1 MAHVLPSAGASDRQY
16 VALSTRARAG
26 AGAAGYIAGPTQD
39 IPSSA
44 GTGGMTDEK
53 RMMIGYDAA
62 LAIVLR
68 QSVRLPPETVPA
80 ERAFARVLAEPV
92 QSTQCLPPFDNSAMD
107 GFALD
112 TQGGQASAGREF
124 AVAGVQVAGDAEVSA
139 TAGAW
144 EITTGARL
152 PLGLDAVV
160 PIEQTEIIDAGADG
174 HPLRFR
180 LLADV
185 VAGSNIRRRG
195 EDVAEGVHVMRAGTC
210 VQAPQLMLLSA
221 LGISQV
227 EVVRRPRVAIIVSG
241 RELVADPAQPLEAG
255 QIRDSNGPYLH
266 ARLVSAGAEVV
277 YRTRVGD
284 DADEFLAALDQA
296 LANGADI
303 VVTTG
308 AVSRGRHDFI
318 ADALRNSG
326 AEILFHKVR
335 IRPAKPLLFA
345 RLPSGQLCFGLPGN
359 PVSSAIGL
367 RFFVEPALRAMLGM
381 APERPLRLPL
391 AGATRKRA
399 DVRSHLHA
407 QVFCD
412 ASGRLCASVLQQQQS
427 FRLMPMLAADGWV
440 VLPESASGADAG
452 DMVDVYGLG
461 HLQPLQVSGS
471 NQDVDGGKRD
481 GQ

>member
-1 MAHVLPSAGASDRQY
+1 
-16 VALSTRARAG
+16 
-26 AGAAGYIAGPTQD
+26 
-39 IPSSA
+39 
-44 GTGGMTDEK
+44 MTDEK
-53 RMMIGYDAA
+53 PVMIGYDAA
-62 LAIVLR
+62 LEIVLR
-68 QSVRLPPETVPA
+68 QSVRLPAETVPA
-80 ERAFARVLAEPV
+80 EQALARVLAEPV

-112 TQGGQASAGREF
+112 TQGAQAKEGSEF
-124 AVAGVQVAGDAEVSA
+124 AVAGVQVAGDADVSA

-144 EITTGARL
+144 EITTGARI
-152 PLGLDAVV
+152 PQGLDAVV
-160 PIEQTEIIDAGADG
+160 PIEQTEVISTGAEG

-195 EDVAEGVHVMRAGTC
+195 EDVVEGVEVMPGGVC

-227 EVVRRPRVAIIVSG
+227 KAVRRPRVAIIVSG
-241 RELVADPAQPLEAG
+241 RELISDPSQALGPG

-266 ARLVSAGAEVV
+266 ARLDSAGAQVV
-277 YRTRVGD
+277 YRTGVGD
-284 DADEFLAALDQA
+284 DAEEFVAALDQA
-296 LANGADI
+296 VANGADI
-303 VVTTG
+303 VISTG

-318 ADALRNSG
+318 ADALRNGG

-345 RLPSGQLCFGLPGN
+345 RLPSGPLCFGLPGN

-391 AGATRKRA
+391 AGPTRKRV

-452 DMVDVYGLG
+452 EMVDVYGLG

-471 NQDVDGGKRD
+471 IQDVDGGNRD